1 MKPILFV
8 ILLTAATGVGGLAL
22 GGGLAALVKRE
33 SPRGTSLLLSFTAG
47 LMLSIVALDMVPEAM
62 EAAPWLPMTTLALV
76 LGFVVNYMLNCWI
89 DKSAHQEDKARPHH
103 CA

>member
-1 MKPILFV
+1 MNPILFV

-22 GGGLAALVKRE
+22 GGALAALVRRE

-62 EAAPWLPMTTLALV
+62 EAAPWPPMTPLV
-76 LGFVVNYMLNCWI
+76 LVAGPLRQQYN
-89 DKSAHQEDKARPHH
+89 Q
-103 CA
+103 

>member
-8 ILLTAATGVGGLAL
+8 VLLTAATGVGGLAL

-47 LMLSIVALDMVPEAM
+47 LMLSIVALDMVPEAA
-62 EAAPWLPMTTLALV
+62 EALEGGSVPLLLV
-76 LGFVVNYMLNCWI
+76 PGVLVAGFVTT
-89 DKSAHQEDKARPHH
+89 
-103 CA
+103 